1 MSIFGGSM
9 TLRRRPLRG
18 SRRTH
23 KRRHSMHGG
32 SLMHG
37 GSFPSAYGGSRRRSR
52 SHRGRGIWDTIKNG
66 ISSVAPHVLNGLK
79 DIGVSLL
86 KSKLGLGRRR
96 RRAHSMRALPIPRR
110 SHHSMIGRSRF
121 NRSVFSASIIPMIR
135 SAGRRRRHSRRRS
148 HSRRGGHLIGFSR
161 RRRTRG
167 SRRHRRTRRRTRGSR
182 RTRRR
187 TRGSRRH
194 RRTRRRTRGSRRHRR
209 VRRGRG
215 ILGNLLGSILPF

>member
-1 MSIFGGSM
+1 MSIFGGSIA
-9 TLRRRPLRG
+9 LRRRPLRG

-96 RRAHSMRALPIPRR
+96 RRAHSVPSMRALPIPRR
-110 SHHSMIGRSRF
+110 NHRKMIGHSRF
-121 NRSVFSASIIPMIR
+121 NRSVFSASMIPMIR
-135 SAGRRRRHSRRRS
+135 SAGRRRRHSRRS
-148 HSRRGGHLIGFSR
+148 GGHLIGFSR
-161 RRRTRG
+161 RRR
-167 SRRHRRTRRRTRGSR
+167 SVRGSR

-187 TRGSRRH
+187 THGCRRTRRRRMRGSRRRH
-194 RRTRRRTRGSRRHRR
+194 RRTRGSRRHRR

>member
-9 TLRRRPLRG
+9 ALRRRPLRG

-23 KRRHSMHGG
+23 KRRHS
-32 SLMHG
+32 MHG

-96 RRAHSMRALPIPRR
+96 RAHSMRALPIPRR
-110 SHHSMIGRSRF
+110 NHRKMIGHSRF
-121 NRSVFSASIIPMIR
+121 NRSVFSASMIPMIR
-135 SAGRRRRHSRRRS
+135 SAGRRRRHSRRS
-148 HSRRGGHLIGFSR
+148 GGHLIGFSR
-161 RRRTRG
+161 RRR
-167 SRRHRRTRRRTRGSR
+167 SVRGSR

-187 TRGSRRH
+187 THGCRRTRRRRMRGSRRRH
-194 RRTRRRTRGSRRHRR
+194 RRTRGSRRHRR